1 MIYVYYGLTKLS
13 SKPVP
18 VVSKYDLS
26 GVVNVFSNGA
36 ALFAVELVKT
46 VLYLVGIYFN
56 WSSSTCRL
64 KTPFL

>member
-1 MIYVYYGLTKLS
+1 MIYVCYGLAKLS

-26 GVVNVFSNGA
+26 GVVNVFNNGA

-56 WSSSTCRL
+56 
-64 KTPFL
+64 